1 MLKGKIFAIS
11 GTLSEPRNYFVDWI
25 TGRGGVVSPS
35 VTKKVTHLIVSDPG
49 ITTTKIS
56 SARKQ
61 GITII
66 SEDNLKDMD
75 TLIENNITTFDL
87 IQKMAEE
94 IMPIKSVPV
103 KVTKKRE
110 REEEVVNEVVEDI
123 DTNEPIAKQSSIKS
137 STKKPLS
144 NMIIAMTGRLSKPK
158 EEFAKIITSNGGTY
172 ANTVTKKITHLVAK
186 DIDAASAKLEKARKN
201 GAEIV
206 DESFLL
212 NLSVNSKK
220 RKSLVDGT
228 QNEDAAEEAV
238 EGVEAVEGGVEGD
251 VEHGVEGDGVEGDET
266 GGNANLAVLLA
277 KSYDPEGKIDIDGY
291 WYSEKLDGVRA
302 YWNGQIFL
310 SRTGNQFFAPSWFT
324 DNLPKDHHL
333 DGELF
338 MGRKKFRNTVSI
350 VKSHEG
356 GNRWRDINFMVFDIP
371 SQGDLPFE
379 KRMELLKRHCSDI
392 PNVVVVEQKLFS
404 KETQTIE
411 DLLKEVEDLGGE
423 GLMLRQ
429 PGSKYIPKRSN
440 TLLKVKSFYDD
451 EAKVVGYAT
460 KGKGRLAGMTGSL
473 QVEGRKG
480 EKFKVGSG
488 LTDEIRQNPP
498 PIGTIISYR
507 YQEKNEKT
515 GIPRFPSYIGVAIDK
530 QFP

>member
-25 TGRGGVVSPS
+25 TERGGVVSPS

-49 ITTTKIS
+49 ITTTKIT

-61 GITII
+61 GISII
-66 SEDNLKDMD
+66 SEEDLKDMD
-75 TLIENNITTFDL
+75 TLDSHDEEHVTKFDL
-87 IQKMAEE
+87 IQKIAEE
-94 IMPIKSVPV
+94 IMPIKVN
-103 KVTKKRE
+103 VTKKRE
-110 REEEVVNEVVEDI
+110 RDEVDVS
-123 DTNEPIAKQSSIKS
+123 EPIVPTTSPTKS
-137 STKKPLS
+137 PTQPTTKKPLS

-186 DIDAASAKLEKARKN
+186 DVDAASAKLEKARKN

-212 NLSVNSKK
+212 NLSDNSKK
-220 RKSLVDGT
+220 RKSLVDD
-228 QNEDAAEEAV
+228 ED
-238 EGVEAVEGGVEGD
+238 
-251 VEHGVEGDGVEGDET
+251 GDGVEAGDEGDDEAGDNT

-277 KSYDPEGKIDIDGY
+277 KSYDPDGKIDVDGY

-310 SRTGNQFFAPSWFT
+310 SRTGNQFFAPKWFT

-356 GNRWRDINFMVFDIP
+356 GNRWHDINFMVFDIP
-371 SQGDLPFE
+371 SQAELPFE
-379 KRMELLKRHCSDI
+379 KRMELLKRYCSDI
-392 PNVVVVEQKLFS
+392 PNVVVVEQKVFS
-404 KETQTIE
+404 KSTNTIE
-411 DLLKEVEDLGGE
+411 ALLKEVENLGGE

-429 PGSKYIPKRSN
+429 PNSKYIGKRSN

-488 LTDEIRQNPP
+488 LTDDIRTNPP
-498 PIGTIISYR
+498 PIGTIITYR
-507 YQEKNEKT
+507 FQEKNEKT
-515 GIPRFPSYIGVAIDK
+515 GIPRFPSYVGLAIDK
-530 QFP
+530 EFP